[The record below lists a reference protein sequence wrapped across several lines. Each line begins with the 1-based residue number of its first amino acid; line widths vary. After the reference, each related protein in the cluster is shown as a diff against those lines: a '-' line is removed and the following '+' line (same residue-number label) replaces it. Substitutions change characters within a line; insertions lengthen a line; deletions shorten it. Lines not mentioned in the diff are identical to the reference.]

1 MGVSNFLVML
11 RLIIAFRTVGALFLA
26 SFGYCCVACG
36 RRKRGDKEDF
46 ATTPTSTK
54 SRFWKRSNKTPFD
67 SEHTANGS
75 Y

>member
-1 MGVSNFLVML
+1 MGVSVFRVTQC
-11 RLIIAFRTVGALFLA
+11 LIIVFSAFGALFLA